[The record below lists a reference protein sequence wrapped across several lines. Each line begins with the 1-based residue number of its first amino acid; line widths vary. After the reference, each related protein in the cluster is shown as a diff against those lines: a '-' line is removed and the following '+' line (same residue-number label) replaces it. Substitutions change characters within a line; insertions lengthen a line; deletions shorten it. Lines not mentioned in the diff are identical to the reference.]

1 MDEHSDSDET
11 HVEDAFGIALE
22 EFYNGEGPGTYRT
35 ERDDGYV
42 SGADLTHYFDEYSKW
57 EKPTREALTYV
68 RDGDVVLDVGC
79 GSGRHA
85 LWLQQQGNEVVGI
98 DQSQRA
104 IDICRERGLESC
116 EVMDMTDLNFEDDT
130 FDTVVVIGTIIG
142 LGDSLADVRDH
153 FVEFD
158 RITTDDGRVVMDSQ
172 NPFPEGVDENEYF
185 LDNRIGD
192 RNAATVR
199 FRVRYE
205 QYIETWLE
213 MTLFGPDELRE
224 IVAET
229 PWSVTE
235 TIEMEPGEGWYSV
248 AMQWYFAIL
257 DK

>member
-1 MDEHSDSDET
+1 MEKSSESDEIN
-11 HVEDAFGIALE
+11 VPDAFGIALE
-22 EFYNGEGPGTYRT
+22 EYYNEEGPGTYRT

-42 SGADLTHYFDEYSKW
+42 SGADLTHYFDGYDEW
-57 EKPTREALTYV
+57 EEPTRQALAYV
-68 RDGDVVLDVGC
+68 REGDVVLDVGC

-104 IDICRERGLESC
+104 IDICRDLGLESA
-116 EVMDMTDLNFEDDT
+116 EVMDMTDLDFDDDQ

-142 LGDSLADVRDH
+142 LGNSLADVRGH
-153 FVEFD
+153 FAEFD
-158 RITTDDGRVVMDSQ
+158 RITTDNGRVIMDSQ
-172 NPFPEGVDENEYF
+172 KPFPEGVDDTEYF
-185 LDNRIGD
+185 RQNQIDD

-205 QYIETWLE
+205 QYVENWLE
-213 MTLFGPDELRE
+213 MTLFGPDELRKV
-224 IVAET
+224 VADT

-248 AMQWYFAIL
+248 GMQWYFAIL